1 MENRK
6 SFGAFLL
13 QRRKELGMTQ
23 KEFANRLFV
32 TDSAVSKWERGLA
45 YPDITLLQSICQ
57 VLEVSEKELLSAS
70 EDSEGRRVERLA
82 KKYLRLS
89 RNNRLIQ
96 SILYGGTLVIC
107 LICNLAVNHTLSWFW
122 LVLGGLLL
130 CASLTFLPSFAPEGR
145 RGTTVFGGFL
155 LSLLFLLGV
164 SCLYSGGD
172 WFLTAAVASVFGLG
186 LVFLPF
192 VLRQIPLPPE
202 LRERKAL
209 LYVGIELALL
219 ILLYAVCIAPV
230 ESYGGSWFVSATLWT
245 VFGLSVLLLPFF
257 LRRAIPLPEGWRSH
271 KALVYFAFTS
281 LLLLVG
287 IGWEGRC
294 YTGSISLLAS
304 YAITLCSLALPW
316 GWLGLVRYLPLG
328 SPWYCLGTGFLWSA
342 VWLECFPVLLNSILI
357 AVGEASDRPL
367 HLLPYGV
374 DFTNWR
380 DAWVVSDNINFIVI
394 LSLLALGCAC
404 IGIGRW
410 RKQQAKQQGE

>member
-45 YPDITLLQSICQ
+45 YPDITLLQSICE

-70 EDSEGRRVERLA
+70 EDTEGRRAEQLA

-96 SILYGGTLVIC
+96 TIFYGGTLAVC
-107 LICNLAVNHTLSWFW
+107 LICNLSISHTLDWFW

-155 LSLLFLLGV
+155 LSLLFLLAV

-172 WFLTAAVASVFGLG
+172 WFPTAAVGSVFGLG
-186 LVFLPF
+186 LVFLPL

-219 ILLYAVCIAPV
+219 ILLYAVCLAPV
-230 ESYGGSWFVSATLWT
+230 ERYGGRWFVSATLWT
-245 VFGLSVLLLPFF
+245 VFGLCVLLLPIF
-257 LRRAIPLPEGWRSH
+257 LRRAIPLPEGWRNH

-287 IGWEGRC
+287 LAWEGR
-294 YTGSISLLAS
+294 YTENMSLLTS
-304 YAITLCSLALPW
+304 YAITLCALALPW
-316 GWLGLVRYLPLG
+316 GWLGILRYLPL
-328 SPWYCLGTGFLWSA
+328 SSRWYRLGMGFLWSG
-342 VWLECFPVLLNSILI
+342 VWLEVFPFLLYGIYI
-357 AVGEASDRPL
+357 AIGETMIRPM

-374 DFTNWR
+374 DFTNWM
-380 DAWVVSDNINFIVI
+380 DDWVVSDNINFIII

-410 RKQQAKQQGE
+410 RKKQEE

>member
-45 YPDITLLQSICQ
+45 YPDITLLQSICE

-70 EDSEGRRVERLA
+70 EDTEGRRAEQLA

-96 SILYGGTLVIC
+96 SIAYGGILAVC
-107 LICNLAVNHTLSWFW
+107 LICNLSIHHTLDWFW

-145 RGTTVFGGFL
+145 RGATVFGGFL
-155 LSLLFLLGV
+155 LSLLFLLAV

-172 WFLTAAVASVFGLG
+172 WFPAAAVGSVFGLG
-186 LVFLPF
+186 LVFLPL
-192 VLRQIPLPPE
+192 VLRQVPLPPE

-219 ILLYAVCIAPV
+219 ILLYAVCLAPV
-230 ESYGGSWFVSATLWT
+230 ERYGGRWFVSATLWT
-245 VFGLSVLLLPFF
+245 VFGLSILLLPFF
-257 LRRAIPLPEGWRSH
+257 LRRAIPLPEGWRNH
-271 KALVYFAFTS
+271 KALVYFCFTS
-281 LLLLVG
+281 ALLL
-287 IGWEGRC
+287 IGLAWEGRDG
-294 YTGSISLLAS
+294 YDSLLTI
-304 YAITLCSLALPW
+304 YAMALTSLALPW
-316 GWLGLVRYLPLG
+316 GWLGIMRYLPLK
-328 SPWYCLGTGFLWSA
+328 SRWYRLGTGLIWTS
-342 VWLECFPVLLNSILI
+342 VWLECFPVVLYHILLAAGDTMS
-357 AVGEASDRPL
+357 RPVR
-367 HLLPYGV
+367 LLPYGV
-374 DFTNWR
+374 DFTNWSGGG
-380 DAWVVSDNINFIVI
+380 VISDNATFIII
-394 LSLLALGCAC
+394 LSFLVLGCAC

-410 RKQQAKQQGE
+410 RKNGME

>member
-45 YPDITLLQSICQ
+45 YPDITLLQSICE

-70 EDSEGRRVERLA
+70 EDTEGRRAEQLA

-96 SILYGGTLVIC
+96 SIAYGGTLAVC
-107 LICNLAVNHTLSWFW
+107 LICNLSINHTLSWFW
-122 LVLGGLLL
+122 LVFGSLLL

-145 RGTTVFGGFL
+145 RGATVFGGFL
-155 LSLLFLLGV
+155 LSLLFLLAV
-164 SCLYSGGD
+164 SCLYSGGT
-172 WFLTAAVASVFGLG
+172 WFPKAAVGSIFGLG
-186 LVFLPF
+186 LLFLPL
-192 VLRQIPLPPE
+192 VLRQVTLPPE

-209 LYVGIELALL
+209 LYVVMELALL
-219 ILLYAVCIAPV
+219 ILLYAVCIIPV
-230 ESYGGSWFVSATLWT
+230 ERYGGLWFVSATLWT
-245 VFGLSVLLLPFF
+245 VFGLCVLLLPFF
-257 LRRAIPLPEGWRSH
+257 LRRAIPLPESWRNH

-287 IGWEGRC
+287 LAWEGR
-294 YTGSISLLAS
+294 YTESMSLLTS
-304 YAITLCSLALPW
+304 YAITLCALALPW
-316 GWLGLVRYLPLG
+316 GWLGILRYLPLG
-328 SPWYCLGTGFLWSA
+328 SRWYRLGAGFLWSG
-342 VWLECFPVLLNSILI
+342 VWLEVFPFLLYGIYI
-357 AVGEASDRPL
+357 AIGETMIRPM

-374 DFTNWR
+374 DFTNWT

-410 RKQQAKQQGE
+410 RKKQRE